1 MLFGVYQNS
10 KNREENVRVTKLARI
25 LIGIA
30 SLFVTGV
37 YLEEVCVVLP
47 VKPSWRLPRCSR
59 CGRICPG
66 YDHSHEP
73 VRWVHLGIG
82 TMRLILEYAP
92 RRVACPDCGVRVEL
106 IPWARPGSR
115 FTRPFEEMTAYL
127 AQITNKT
134 EVARMMGIS
143 WRTVGNIVERVVAEK
158 LDPKRLD
165 GLRRI
170 GVDEFSYRKRHNYI
184 TTVVDHDRHRIV
196 WAAEGKSSESLEAFF
211 DELGE
216 KRAKEIEIV
225 TIDMSAAFI
234 KSINTK
240 VPGAQIVFDLFHVLK
255 LASDAVDEVRRAK
268 VRQLKE
274 LDDPEETTAIKK
286 SKYALLKNPWDLSSK
301 EWDKLAA
308 IQKHNA
314 PLYRAYLLK
323 ESLAAVFEETNRN
336 DAARELNRWLAWA
349 SRSRLKPFVKTA
361 RTVRKYKDGILA
373 YVETK
378 LTNGLV
384 EGFNNKLRMIARRAF
399 GFHSA
404 GALIGMLFL
413 CCGGVETDPPLPRS
427 WCNW

>member
-1 MLFGVYQNS
+1 M
-10 KNREENVRVTKLARI
+10 RVTKLARV

-37 YLEEVCVVLP
+37 SLGEACIILL
-47 VKPSWRLPRCSR
+47 VKPSWRLPRCSA
-59 CGRICPG
+59 CGKICPG
-66 YDHSHEP
+66 YDHNHEP
-73 VRWVHLGIG
+73 VRWVHLGLG
-82 TMRLILEYAP
+82 ALRFVLEYAP
-92 RRVACPDCGVRVEL
+92 MRVQCPKCGVRVEL
-106 IPWARPGSR
+106 VPWARPGSR

-170 GVDEFSYRKRHNYI
+170 GVDEFSYRKRHRYI
-184 TTVVDHDRHRIV
+184 TTVVDHDRRRIV
-196 WAAEGKSSESLEAFF
+196 WAAKGKSSETLDAFF

-216 KRAKEIEIV
+216 ERAKEIEIV

-234 KSINTK
+234 KSIQAK
-240 VPGAQIVFDLFHVLK
+240 APGARIVYDLFHVLK
-255 LASDAVDEVRRAK
+255 LASEAVDEVRRAK

-274 LDDPEETTAIKK
+274 LDDPEEAAAVKK
-286 SKYALLKNPWDLSSK
+286 SRYALLKNPWDLSAK
-301 EWDKLAA
+301 EWDKLSA

-323 ESLAAVFEETNRN
+323 EALADIFREPSEET
-336 DAARELNRWLAWA
+336 AEAELDRWLAWA
-349 SRSRLKPFVKTA
+349 SRSKLGPFVKAA

-373 YVETK
+373 YVETR
-378 LTNGLV
+378 LTNGRT

-399 GFHSA
+399 GFHGA

-413 CCGGVETDPPLPRS
+413 CCGGVTVAPPLPGP
-427 WCNW
+427 WCTW

>member
-1 MLFGVYQNS
+1 M
-10 KNREENVRVTKLARI
+10 RVTKLARI

-37 YLEEVCVVLP
+37 YLGEACVILP
-47 VKPSWRLPRCSR
+47 VKPSWRLPRCSG
-59 CGRICPG
+59 CGKICAG
-66 YDHSHEP
+66 YDHRHEP
-73 VRWVHLGIG
+73 VRWVHLGVGAI
-82 TMRLILEYAP
+82 RLILEYAP
-92 RRVACPDCGVRVEL
+92 RRVDCPSCGVRVEL
-106 IPWARPGSR
+106 VPWARPGSR

-134 EVARMMGIS
+134 EVSRMMGIS

-158 LDPKRLD
+158 LDPTRLD
-165 GLRRI
+165 GLKRI
-170 GVDEFSYRKRHNYI
+170 GVDEFSYRKRHRYI
-184 TTVVDHDRHRIV
+184 TTVVDHDRRRIV
-196 WAAEGKSSESLEAFF
+196 WAAEGKSSETLDAFF

-216 KRAKEIEIV
+216 ERAKAIETV

-234 KSINTK
+234 KSITAK
-240 VPGAQIVFDLFHVLK
+240 VPGAQIVYDLFHVLK
-255 LASDAVDEVRRAK
+255 LASEAVDAVRRDK
-268 VRQLKE
+268 VRELKE
-274 LDDPEETTAIKK
+274 LDDPDESAAVKK
-286 SKYALLKNPWDLSSK
+286 SRYALLKNPWDLSAK

-323 ESLAAVFEETNRN
+323 EALADIF
-336 DAARELNRWLAWA
+336 REPSKATAEDELDRWLAWA
-349 SRSRLKPFVKTA
+349 SRSKLKPFVKLA
-361 RTVRKYKDGILA
+361 RTIREHKNGILA

-413 CCGGVETDPPLPRS
+413 CCGGVTANPPLPTS
-427 WCNW
+427 WCPW

>member
-1 MLFGVYQNS
+1 
-10 KNREENVRVTKLARI
+10 
-25 LIGIA
+25 
-30 SLFVTGV
+30 
-37 YLEEVCVVLP
+37 
-47 VKPSWRLPRCSR
+47 
-59 CGRICPG
+59 
-66 YDHSHEP
+66 
-73 VRWVHLGIG
+73 
-82 TMRLILEYAP
+82 MRFILEYAP
-92 RRVACPDCGVRVEL
+92 RRVECPDCGVRVEMV
-106 IPWARPGSR
+106 PWAGPGSR
-115 FTRPFEEMTAYL
+115 FTRPFEEMTSYL

-143 WRTVGNIVERVVAEK
+143 WRTVGNIVERVVAER

-170 GVDEFSYRKRHNYI
+170 GVDEFSYRKRHRYI

-196 WAAEGKSSESLEAFF
+196 WAAEGKSSETLDAFF

-216 KRAKEIEIV
+216 ARAKQIEIV

-234 KSINTK
+234 KSIEAK
-240 VPGAQIVFDLFHVLK
+240 APGARIVYDLFHVLK
-255 LASDAVDEVRRAK
+255 LASEAVDEVRRAK
-268 VRQLKE
+268 VRRLKD
-274 LDDPEETTAIKK
+274 LDDPEEAAAVKK
-286 SKYALLKNPWDLSSK
+286 SRYALLKNPWDLSAK

-323 ESLAAVFEETNRN
+323 EALADIF
-336 DAARELNRWLAWA
+336 REPSKATAEAELDRWLAWA
-349 SRSRLKPFVKTA
+349 SRSKLKPFVKAA

-378 LTNGLV
+378 LTNGRT

-399 GFHSA
+399 GFHGA

-413 CCGGVETDPPLPRS
+413 CCGGVAVPPPLPGS
-427 WCNW
+427 WCTW

>member
-1 MLFGVYQNS
+1 M
-10 KNREENVRVTKLARI
+10 RVTKLARV

-37 YLEEVCVVLP
+37 CHEEACVVLS
-47 VKPSWRLPRCSR
+47 VRPSWRRPRCSG
-59 CGRICPG
+59 CGRVCPG

-82 TMRLILEYAP
+82 AIRLVLEYAP
-92 RRVACPDCGVRVEL
+92 RRVECPNCGVRVEL
-106 IPWARPGSR
+106 VPWARPGSR

-127 AQITNKT
+127 AQSTNKT

-158 LDPKRLD
+158 LDPTRLD
-165 GLRRI
+165 GLKRI
-170 GVDEFSYRKRHNYI
+170 GVDEFSYRKRHRYL
-184 TTVVDHDRHRIV
+184 TTVVDHDTHRIV
-196 WAAEGKSSESLEAFF
+196 WAAEGRSSETLDAFF

-216 KRAKEIEIV
+216 ERAKQIEIV

-234 KSINTK
+234 KSIQAK
-240 VPGAQIVFDLFHVLK
+240 VPQAQVVLDLFHVLR
-255 LASDAVDEVRRAK
+255 LASDAVDEVRRDK
-268 VRQLKE
+268 VRQLKG
-274 LDDPEETTAIKK
+274 LDDPDGAAAIKK
-286 SKYALLKNPWDLSSK
+286 SRYALLKSPWNLSAK

-323 ESLAAVFEETNRN
+323 VSLAAVFEETSRD
-336 DAARELNRWLAWA
+336 DAEQELDRWLAWA
-349 SRSRLKPFVKTA
+349 SRSRLGPFVKAAQTI
-361 RTVRKYKDGILA
+361 RKYKDGILA
-373 YVETK
+373 YVVTR

-413 CCGGVETDPPLPRS
+413 CCGGVALDPPLPGP
-427 WCNW
+427 WCTW

>member
-1 MLFGVYQNS
+1 M
-10 KNREENVRVTKLARI
+10 RVTKLARI

-37 YLEEVCVVLP
+37 YFEASCVVFL
-47 VKPSWRLPRCSR
+47 VKPSWCLPRCSG
-59 CGRICPG
+59 CGKICPG
-66 YDHSHEP
+66 YDHHHEM
-73 VRWVHLGIG
+73 VHWVHLGVGGI
-82 TMRLILEYAP
+82 RLILKYAP
-92 RRVACPDCGVRVEL
+92 RRVECPDCGVRVEL
-106 IPWARPGSR
+106 LSWARPGSR
-115 FTRPFEEMTAYL
+115 FTKPFEEMTAYL

-134 EVARMMGIS
+134 EVSKMMGIS

-158 LDPKRLD
+158 LDPKRLY

-170 GVDEFSYRKRHNYI
+170 GVDEFSYRKRHRYI
-184 TTVVDHDRHRIV
+184 TTVVDHETHRIV
-196 WAAEGKSSESLEAFF
+196 WAKEGKSSETLDAFF

-216 KRAKEIEIV
+216 ERAKKIEVV

-234 KSINTK
+234 KSIRAK
-240 VPGAQIVFDLFHVLK
+240 VPKAKIVFDLFHVLK
-255 LASDAVDEVRRAK
+255 LVSEAVDEVRREK
-268 VRQLKE
+268 VRRLKE
-274 LDDPEETTAIKK
+274 GDAPEEATAIKK
-286 SKYALLKNPWDLSSK
+286 SRYALLRNPWDLSSK

-323 ESLAAVFEETNRN
+323 EALADIFREPSKETAE
-336 DAARELNRWLAWA
+336 DELNRWLAWA
-349 SRSRLKPFVKTA
+349 SRSKLKPFVKAA

-373 YVETK
+373 YVDTK

-413 CCGGVETDPPLPRS
+413 CCGGVTLDPPLPGS
-427 WCNW
+427 WCTW

>member
-1 MLFGVYQNS
+1 M
-10 KNREENVRVTKLARI
+10 RVTKLARI

-37 YLEEVCVVLP
+37 YIEEVCIVLP
-47 VKPSWRLPRCSR
+47 VKPSWRLPRCSE
-59 CGRICPG
+59 CGRVCPG
-66 YDHSHEP
+66 YDHRLEP
-73 VRWVHLGIG
+73 VRWVHLGVG

-92 RRVACPDCGVRVEL
+92 RRVECPSCGVRVEL
-106 IPWARPGSR
+106 VPWARPGSR

-143 WRTVGNIVERVVAEK
+143 WRTVGNIVERVVADK

-165 GLRRI
+165 GLKHI

-196 WAAEGKSSESLEAFF
+196 WAAEGKSSKTLDAFF

-216 KRAKEIEIV
+216 ERVKEVEIV

-234 KSINTK
+234 KSIEAK
-240 VPGAQIVFDLFHVLK
+240 VPGAQIVYDRFHVLK
-255 LASDAVDEVRRAK
+255 LASEAVDEVRRTK
-268 VRQLKE
+268 VRQLRE
-274 LDDPEETTAIKK
+274 LDAPEEAAAIKK
-286 SKYALLKNPWDLSSK
+286 SRFALLKNPWDLSAK

-323 ESLAAVFEETNRN
+323 ESLAAIFEETKRD
-336 DAARELNRWLAWA
+336 DAERELNRWLAWA
-349 SRSRLKPFVKTA
+349 SRSRLGPFVKTA
-361 RTVRKYKDGILA
+361 RTVRKHKDGILA

-378 LTNGLV
+378 LSNGLV

-413 CCGGVETDPPLPRS
+413 CCGGVTLNPPLPTS
-427 WCNW
+427 WCTW

>member
-1 MLFGVYQNS
+1 M
-10 KNREENVRVTKLARI
+10 RVTKLARI

-37 YLEEVCVVLP
+37 YLEEACVILP
-47 VKPSWRLPRCSR
+47 VKPSWRLPRCSG
-59 CGRICPG
+59 CGKICAG
-66 YDHSHEP
+66 YDHRHEP
-73 VRWVHLGIG
+73 VRWVHLGVGAI
-82 TMRLILEYAP
+82 RLILEYAP
-92 RRVACPDCGVRVEL
+92 RRVDCPSCGVRVEL
-106 IPWARPGSR
+106 VPWARPGSR

-134 EVARMMGIS
+134 EVSRMMGIS

-158 LDPKRLD
+158 LDPNRLD
-165 GLRRI
+165 GLKRI
-170 GVDEFSYRKRHNYI
+170 GVDEFSYRKRHRYV
-184 TTVVDHDRHRIV
+184 TTVVDHDRRRIV
-196 WAAEGKSSESLEAFF
+196 WAAEGKSSETLDAFF

-216 KRAKEIEIV
+216 ERAKAIETV

-234 KSINTK
+234 KSITAK
-240 VPGAQIVFDLFHVLK
+240 VPGAQIVYDLFHVLK
-255 LASDAVDEVRRAK
+255 LASEAVDAVRRDK
-268 VRQLKE
+268 VRELKE
-274 LDDPEETTAIKK
+274 LDDPDESAAVKK
-286 SKYALLKNPWDLSSK
+286 SRYALLKNPWDLSAK

-323 ESLAAVFEETNRN
+323 EALADIFREPSMETAE
-336 DAARELNRWLAWA
+336 DELNRWLAWA
-349 SRSRLKPFVKTA
+349 SRSKLKPFVKAA
-361 RTVRKYKDGILA
+361 RTIREYKNGILA
-373 YVETK
+373 YIETT

-413 CCGGVETDPPLPRS
+413 CCGGVVTNPPLPAG
-427 WCNW
+427 WCDF

>member
-1 MLFGVYQNS
+1 MLFGVDQNS
-10 KNREENVRVTKLARI
+10 KGMEENVRITKLARI
-25 LIGIA
+25 LIGIT

-37 YLEEVCVVLP
+37 YLAEVCVVLP
-47 VKPSWRLPRCSR
+47 VKPSWRLPRCSG

-66 YDHSHEP
+66 YDHSHQP
-73 VRWVHLGIG
+73 VRWVHLSIG
-82 TMRLILEYAP
+82 AIRLILEYAP

-106 IPWARPGSR
+106 VPWARPGSR
-115 FTRPFEEMTAYL
+115 FTRPFEEMSAYL

-134 EVARMMGIS
+134 EVSRMMGIS

-165 GLRRI
+165 GLKRI
-170 GVDEFSYRKRHNYI
+170 GIDEFSYRKRHNYI

-196 WAAEGKSSESLEAFF
+196 WAAEGKSSETLDAFF
-211 DELGE
+211 EELGE
-216 KRAKEIEIV
+216 ERRKALDIV

-234 KSINTK
+234 KSIAAK
-240 VPGAQIVFDLFHVLK
+240 VPGAQIVYDLFHVL
-255 LASDAVDEVRRAK
+255 
-268 VRQLKE
+268 
-274 LDDPEETTAIKK
+274 
-286 SKYALLKNPWDLSSK
+286 
-301 EWDKLAA
+301 KLAA

-323 ESLAAVFEETNRN
+323 ESLAAVFEEESRN
-336 DAARELNRWLAWA
+336 NAEQELDRWLAWA
-349 SRSRLKPFVKTA
+349 SRSRLGPFVKAA

-373 YVETK
+373 YIETK

-413 CCGGVETDPPLPRS
+413 CCGSVTVNPPLPTS
-427 WCNW
+427 WCTW